1 MTRSLRAKCS
11 ALVAVAALA
20 VASATIGATQG
31 AFAGQTSTGANIISA
46 APDFRGPTVT
56 PVAIGKTSGG
66 GLGATGF
73 LRPSNTYRVY
83 ANVTDVGTP
92 PSGVSTV
99 TANVDNVTV
108 GQTAVALAAGTWT
121 VGGQTYNRRSNILTA
136 GALGNGP
143 QAFTVTAT
151 DVAAN
156 VTIANGNVTIDNVV
170 PAPSNI
176 SASGGIAG
184 RPELNDVFTL
194 TTNDTL
200 DTFAILAN
208 WTGAA
213 TPVQL
218 RFVNNATADRVQ
230 IWNSAG
236 TTQLPFGTIS
246 LGRTDFTGAAGI
258 SFNASM
264 VQSAGTITVTLGTL
278 ISGTVA
284 TVGGTGNMS
293 WTPSTTATDRAGN
306 AMAATAYAEPL
317 PADRDF

>member
-1 MTRSLRAKCS
+1 M
-11 ALVAVAALA
+11 
-20 VASATIGATQG
+20 
-31 AFAGQTSTGANIISA
+31 
-46 APDFRGPTVT
+46 T

-99 TANVDNVTV
+99 TANVNNVTV

-218 RFVNNATADRVQ
+218 RFVNNATAYRCTPGTATT
-230 IWNSAG
+230 WSPSASSRRA
-236 TTQLPFGTIS
+236 TTS
-246 LGRTDFTGAAGI
+246 RAGRHRLQR
-258 SFNASM
+258 SM
-264 VQSAGTITVTLGTL
+264 RSCGQT
-278 ISGTVA
+278 
-284 TVGGTGNMS
+284 
-293 WTPSTTATDRAGN
+293 TTATPSSHLRVAAMVRRYGKHQPMRPRPATDSLA
-306 AMAATAYAEPL
+306 AMAAAHALRRAAGPRTS
-317 PADRDF
+317 R